1 MDRAD
6 AIRLVVFEYLLPAN
20 RRQRARV
27 LQKCLNDERIDCDW
41 HPSRHFAG
49 VFEEMHLLSE
59 RLLGTHGFATSY
71 VYPYTLRHAR
81 EEINLSKT
89 VKALVDS
96 DGPFVWNAMCKR
108 RADPPS
114 GIRVFRAKNR
124 MCWGCSP

>member
-20 RRQRARV
+20 RKQRARV
-27 LQKCLNDERIDCDW
+27 LQACLADERIDRDW

-49 VFEEMHLLSE
+49 IFEEMHLLSE

-81 EEINLSKT
+81 EEVNTSET
-89 VKALVDS
+89 VRALLDC
-96 DGPFVWNAMCKR
+96 DGPFVWNARCKR
-108 RADPPS
+108 RADPAS
-114 GIRVFRAKNR
+114 GIRVFQAKHQ
-124 MCWGCSP
+124 MCSGRLP